1 MTVLADQP
9 LPRRAQRSFLTAA
22 WLGWKIESNWTDP
35 FLFIIYSIVKPLA
48 GAAILVVM
56 YGVVSNANFN
66 SPVFAYIFIGNAF
79 YQYVAAVVTGVSWAV
94 IDDREHYKTLKYIYT
109 APVSVPYY
117 LLGRGVAR
125 ILTGS
130 FSVIITLA
138 VGILFLKVP
147 FDFARADWLL
157 FSAVLALGILML
169 AMIGLL
175 LAGVTL
181 LVAQHSYSIGDT
193 VAGAL
198 FLFSGAIFP
207 LEVLPEWLRPVGY
220 IVPIT
225 YWLELVRRALVGGV
239 AQAFPTFASLS
250 NGDLMLILLGLT
262 VFFAVVSIYVFRY
275 CEHQARERG
284 LIDYTSNY

>member
-1 MTVLADQP
+1 MTAMTDQP

-56 YGVVSNANFN
+56 YGVVSNANFD

-130 FSVIITLA
+130 FSVVITLA

-157 FSAVLALGILML
+157 FSAVLVLGIIML

-207 LEVLPEWLRPVGY
+207 Q
-220 IVPIT
+220 
-225 YWLELVRRALVGGV
+225 ELAGTGAPGAGG
-239 AQAFPTFASLS
+239 QRGASLPHLRQPEQRRPDVDPA
-250 NGDLMLILLGLT
+250 GADRVFWRGEHPGFPLL
-262 VFFAVVSIYVFRY
+262 
-275 CEHQARERG
+275 
-284 LIDYTSNY
+284 